1 METPTREWPWPWEGY
16 ETVRLFII
24 DVLPPT
30 RDQLVS
36 HGEAVVRAARTV
48 KAIEDGFRSF
58 HSPYLP
64 LHFRVV
70 ADNDRPESQPEHLN
84 IEVRVGRG

>member
-36 HGEAVVRAARTV
+36 HAEAEVRAAKRV
-48 KAIEDGFRSF
+48 KGI
-58 HSPYLP
+58 
-64 LHFRVV
+64 
-70 ADNDRPESQPEHLN
+70 
-84 IEVRVGRG
+84 